1 MKKIAVDIADS
12 DIFSDDEATPSC
24 SDVAV
29 VVCTIIFGEFG
40 AFVVVGTMHVASD
53 VESPGTRWNPS
64 LHCLQLLQFCP
75 AN

>member
-1 MKKIAVDIADS
+1 MKKIVVDIADS
-12 DIFSDDEATPSC
+12 DIFLADEATPSFG
-24 SDVAV
+24 AIV
-29 VVCTIIFGEFG
+29 VVCG
-40 AFVVVGTMHVASD
+40 AIVVVGTMHVASD